1 MQALIGYR
9 VKVTLNDS
17 RSLIG
22 QMLAFDAKFNLVL
35 ADCEEYRRV
44 KHKKSSSSSGNK
56 GAKQQDDDDDDD
68 DNEEE
73 MKRMLGLVI
82 LRGETVVTL
91 TVEGPPP
98 VADDA
103 KGPSV
108 SNTEREDEYSRS
120 LPSFLDSV
128 LDTERLHLSL
138 STSLLDQY
146 GTWNGCTSWT
156 WNGSRTTDNVSTSHG
171 GIS

>member
-44 KHKKSSSSSGNK
+44 KHKKGSKANTAAASG
-56 GAKQQDDDDDDD
+56 GTGDDQDHDDDDD
-68 DNEEE
+68 EE

-103 KGPSV
+103 KGPQV
-108 SNTEREDEYSRS
+108 SWLTYLRAPP
-120 LPSFLDSV
+120 LLAIPSTVTDHS
-128 LDTERLHLSL
+128 HLTFYQIGMGPGMGAPAGRGMGL
-138 STSLLDQY
+138 APPTM
-146 GTWNGCTSWT
+146 
-156 WNGSRTTDNVSTSHG
+156 
-171 GIS
+171 